1 MHGYLLVLAAAV
13 LWGLIGLQSRFLL
26 EAGISAVE
34 IAFWRAAIAGAVFAA
49 HAGLSGP
56 VRLPRGRD
64 LGAFAG
70 FGLVGVA
77 VFYSA
82 YALAVE
88 TGGVS
93 LASILLYTAPAFV
106 AIAAHLLLGE
116 SLTRLKVGLV
126 SLTLVGVILVA
137 SGGGTGITVST
148 TSVLW
153 GLLAAVS
160 YSSYYLVTKWAL
172 RRHTITTMYAVV
184 LPIGA
189 LALLPF
195 VDFAGKGT
203 REWLLLVCLALVSTY
218 AAYGL
223 YAVGLRRVE
232 ASRAVV
238 VATVEPVVAAAAGAV
253 VFGERLGPLAV
264 LGAGLIIAAAAGAG
278 LSGRSRV

>member
-1 MHGYLLVLAAAV
+1 MRGYVLVLAAAV
-13 LWGLIGLQSRFLL
+13 LWGLIGVQSRVLL
-26 EAGISAVE
+26 DAGVGAAE

-49 HAGLSGP
+49 HARLSGP
-56 VRLPRGRD
+56 VRLPHGRD
-64 LGAFAG
+64 LGILIA

-77 VFYSA
+77 VFYSS

-106 AIAAHLLLGE
+106 AVAAHLLLGE

-126 SLTLVGVILVA
+126 ALTLAGVVLVA
-137 SGGGTGITVST
+137 GGGGTGITVST

-172 RRHTITTMYAVV
+172 RRHTIATMYAVV

-195 VDFAGKGT
+195 ADFAAKGS
-203 REWLLLVCLALVSTY
+203 REWLVLMGLALVSTY

-264 LGAGLIIAAAAGAG
+264 LGAGLIVAAAAGAG
-278 LSGRSRV
+278 ISGRSRA